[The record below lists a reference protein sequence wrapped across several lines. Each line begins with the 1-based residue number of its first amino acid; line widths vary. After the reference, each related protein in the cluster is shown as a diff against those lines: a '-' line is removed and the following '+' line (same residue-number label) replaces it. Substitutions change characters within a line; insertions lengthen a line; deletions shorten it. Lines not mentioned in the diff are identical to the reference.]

1 MSSAIVALAL
11 LGALATQ
18 AQSAEAPLTVPDIT
32 LVDQHGQSVH
42 LATELTAGGVA
53 VINFVFTTCTTICPP
68 LGVKFSRL
76 QKVLDERGDRHVR
89 LVSITVD
96 PTMDTPARLLKW
108 AAQFQAGPRWTLLTG
123 PPAEVLKALKAFGVY
138 TPDKFSHTP
147 VAIILNSRGQSVRV
161 NGLAIPTEDF
171 ARQAMDLAPLTAAS
185 KGPNR

>member
-1 MSSAIVALAL
+1 MSQAIVALTL

-18 AQSAEAPLTVPDIT
+18 ALSAETPLVVPDIT
-32 LVDQHGQSVH
+32 LVNQHGQPVH
-42 LATELTAGGVA
+42 LGADLTGGGAA

-76 QKVLDERGDRHVR
+76 QKVLDERGDRSVR

-96 PTMDTPARLLKW
+96 PVMDTPARLLKW

-123 PPAEVLKALKAFGVY
+123 PPSDVLKVLKAFGVY

-147 VAIILNSRGQSVRV
+147 VAIILNAHGQSVRV
-161 NGLAIPTEDF
+161 NGLTIPPEDL
-171 ARQAMDLAPLTAAS
+171 ARQAMDLVPLTAAS